1 MRNRRNPLA
10 GEEDPMPATHA
21 DNGAPVEGEID
32 EEENCEAVPAPATAG
47 TLAAA
52 ATAQVL

>member
-32 EEENCEAVPAPATAG
+32 EEDNCEAVPAPATAG